1 MGHVLKNNYT
11 LGYKIVQVKKMY
23 TNVSDYT
30 TSFIHQFVYNI
41 GTVHIL
47 NDSS

>member
-30 TSFIHQFVYNI
+30 TSFIR
-41 GTVHIL
+41 TVHIL